1 MPREKRKEKQKN
13 AGSILRKMMSNI
25 PRKRLS
31 SGKNLVQEML
41 SNQETLVHLILIEKS
56 EAASTVVLLSSA
68 LKKKVSRRKWAVEK
82 EKKVCEKDRG

>member
-1 MPREKRKEKQKN
+1 
-13 AGSILRKMMSNI
+13 MSNI

-31 SGKNLVQEML
+31 SGKNFIQEML
-41 SNQETLVHLILIEKS
+41 LNQEIPVHLILIEES
-56 EAASTVVLLSSA
+56 EAASTVVLLSLA

>member
-1 MPREKRKEKQKN
+1 
-13 AGSILRKMMSNI
+13 MSNI

-82 EKKVCEKDRG
+82 EEKVCEKDRG

>member
-1 MPREKRKEKQKN
+1 MPGEKRKEKQKN

-82 EKKVCEKDRG
+82 EEKVCEQDRG

>member
-1 MPREKRKEKQKN
+1 
-13 AGSILRKMMSNI
+13 MMSNI

-41 SNQETLVHLILIEKS
+41 LNQETPVHLILIEES

-68 LKKKVSRRKWAVEK
+68 LKKKVE
-82 EKKVCEKDRG
+82 ENGQ